1 MTQRPSELSD
11 TILSQCNTIFALR
24 MSNDRDQTFVRNVVP
39 EAALGLMNAL
49 PALRSQEAVV
59 VGEGVTLPMRIRF
72 NNLPPEHRPAS
83 DTAVFSESWKTEEQP
98 EWDLIYE
105 TIERWRHQVR

>member
-1 MTQRPSELSD
+1 
-11 TILSQCNTIFALR
+11 
-24 MSNDRDQTFVRNVVP
+24 
-39 EAALGLMNAL
+39 
-49 PALRSQEAVV
+49 
-59 VGEGVTLPMRIRF
+59 VTLPMRIRF

-83 DTAVFSESWKTEEQP
+83 DTAIFSESWKTEEQP